1 MLAIYSYTI
10 YIYIYILFQS
20 FQTYALQRM
29 QTDIDIKI
37 LATKSR
43 TKPSSFHILLTR
55 EGGKQVD
62 LLL

>member
-1 MLAIYSYTI
+1 MLAIYSYTF
-10 YIYIYILFQS
+10 YSNLFKRMH
-20 FQTYALQRM
+20 YNRM

-37 LATKSR
+37 
-43 TKPSSFHILLTR
+43 PSSFHILLTR